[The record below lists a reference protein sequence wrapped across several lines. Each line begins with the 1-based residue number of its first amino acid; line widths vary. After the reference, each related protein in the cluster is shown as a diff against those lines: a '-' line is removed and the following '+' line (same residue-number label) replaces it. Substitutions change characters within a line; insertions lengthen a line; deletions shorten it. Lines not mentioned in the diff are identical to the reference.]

1 MSDLLENS
9 KLNRTFDSVSLGACD
24 AYSSETSLKTVLSF
38 FASEASP
45 SSPSATIKTKNCLF
59 VLYCAHLFVPLQP
72 RAAIYPEYRTLV
84 TLLNCFAVDP
94 TAVGEGQTGGRLTDY
109 VLELSFLGPLDGTFI
124 QRGDANGDGN
134 ISVTDIA
141 VVVNCI
147 LQLDNNGGFSD
158 YGADANGDG
167 QITVTDIGVIV
178 DKILGAYPQPLPKG
192 GEPQ

>member
-24 AYSSETSLKTVLSF
+24 AYSSETSLKKVLSF

-124 QRGDANGDGN
+124 QRGDANGDGS